1 METLRRALMERQ
13 KQCIIIVIGAVL
25 FLLVGLGVVVG
36 CGVFSR
42 GDGGEDVFYV
52 GITYCGSSVE
62 EAKEFVDRVKNY
74 TNLFV
79 LFSGILQYDV
89 LAMEEIGDYVVGSG
103 LSYAV
108 CGGTRNDVC
117 SDSWL
122 LEAKERWGERFM
134 GIYFNDEVG
143 GYMLDRMVFLEVAHR
158 IEGAPVPMPRVVKM
172 DNGAIILYEYM
183 ESQEGTPSLLSTVTY
198 WPDGKIVMEKFSETI
213 TYYADGVITILENK
227 NGNFYSTTTNITKYS
242 NPIQSYEQ
250 VLEQNPI
257 QTYDDAAKAYV
268 DMNRKLIEK
277 MNKTKLEQ
285 EQILV
290 FSSDYGLYWW
300 NYQSGYDLVLAEL
313 AWNNSAVQ
321 EIALARGAAKLQ
333 NKQWGTM
340 ITWKYTH
347 PPYLT
352 DGEEMFEQMKNSYE
366 AGAQYVMVF
375 NYSEDPANP
384 NILQE
389 EHFRAFERF
398 WSEVVQ
404 NPEVKH
410 GGIKAKAVLVLPQ
423 NYGWGMR
430 SPYDSIWGIWH
441 ANDTTQEIWYQLQNK
456 IEQYGLKLDIVFEDP
471 KHPVAGKYP
480 NIYYWSQ
487 K

>member
-1 METLRRALMERQ
+1 MVR
-13 KQCIIIVIGAVL
+13 KKVFIVG
-25 FLLVGLGVVVG
+25 FLVFLVLVGLVVLVMYG
-36 CGVFSR
+36 GGVFSR
-42 GDGGEDVFYV
+42 GGGGEDVFYV

-79 LFSGILQYDV
+79 LFSGVLQYDV

-117 SDSWL
+117 SNVWL
-122 LEAKERWGERFM
+122 LGAKERWGERFV
-134 GIYFNDEVG
+134 GIYYNDEVG
-143 GYMLDRMVFLEVAHR
+143 GYMLDKMVFLEVSYQ
-158 IEGAPVPMPRVVKM
+158 IEGSSVLMPGVVKT
-172 DNGAIILYEYM
+172 DEGAIILYEYV
-183 ESQEGTPSLLSTVTY
+183 ESKEGVPSLLSLVTY
-198 WPDGKIVMEKFSETI
+198 WPDGKIVMEKLGETV
-213 TYYADGVITILENK
+213 TYYADGVITVLENK
-227 NGNFYSTTTNITKYS
+227 NGHFYTTMSNITKYS
-242 NPIQSYEQ
+242 KPIQAYDQ

-257 QTYDDAAKAYV
+257 QTYDDAAMAYV
-268 DMNRKLIEK
+268 KMNNALIEEI
-277 MNKTKLEQ
+277 NKAELEQ
-285 EQILV
+285 EQVLV
-290 FSSDYGLYWW
+290 FTAEYGLYWW
-300 NYQSGYDLVLAEL
+300 DYKSGYDLVLAEL
-313 AWNNSAVQ
+313 AWNHSDIQ
-321 EIALARGAAKLQ
+321 EIALVRGAAKLQ

-352 DGEEMFEQMKNSYE
+352 DGLEMFEQMKMSYE
-366 AGAQYVMVF
+366 AGAQYVMIF

-384 NILQE
+384 NTLQE
-389 EHFRAFERF
+389 EHFVALERF
-398 WSEVVQ
+398 WREVVQ

-410 GGIKAKAVLVLPQ
+410 GGIKAEVALVLPQ

-430 SPYDSIWGIWH
+430 SSQDNIWGIWH
-441 ANDTTQEIWYQLQNK
+441 TDNTTQEIWDQLQNK

-480 NIYYWSQ
+480 SIYYWNQ
-487 K
+487 R